1 MSQVM
6 LQKIYSNIMEDYLNI
21 NEKFK
26 EENIV
31 PLEKAYPTHSRKN
44 TLVNYYRWMLHLLF
58 RLEKKCRICIFL

>member
-1 MSQVM
+1 
-6 LQKIYSNIMEDYLNI
+6 MENYLNM

-31 PLEKAYPTHSRKN
+31 PLEKARPRKN

-58 RLEKKCRICIFL
+58 CLEKKCEFIYLCG